1 MESDTVATYQA
12 AAAAQ
17 PEFNMNDI
25 LGALNAP
32 ETMNTNFA
40 YSWYNDASITGMWYL
55 NKDYYQS
62 LEKKPQFIVLK
73 SLPVHRWIWYHVLPN
88 FTAPLEEGKILA
100 FANAKPETTHL
111 KYRKRDGNTVRLSP
125 DSERARPST
134 EVLMGVNDPYTESYY
149 KNLYNIPAAVDENRA
164 ELRCF
169 KWRDFSQPLQP
180 KRGIFPPPSAT
191 HY

>member
-1 MESDTVATYQA
+1 MVLEQGLL
-12 AAAAQ
+12 
-17 PEFNMNDI
+17 PKF
-25 LGALNAP
+25 GK
-32 ETMNTNFA
+32 ETTIYCFEIIAGTSLDLVSRFA
-40 YSWYNDASITGMWYL
+40 KL
-55 NKDYYQS
+55 
-62 LEKKPQFIVLK
+62 
-73 SLPVHRWIWYHVLPN
+73 HRPTRRGQDFGVC
-88 FTAPLEEGKILA
+88 
-100 FANAKPETTHL
+100 NAKPETTHL